1 MTAFDERKRIAA
13 ELLMDFLDRFAAPR
27 GMDDDAQAKRIEAI
41 AESFARNMPTG
52 ADYAAQ
58 VEKVFSLVEDTHDG
72 HSWPTQARFVSC
84 MPRAGAQTGAKAAET
99 FSPDDRAV
107 WLKKR
112 MDQSQ
117 PVPEP
122 LLWGAGAAN
131 VGGALLERYRAASVL
146 AWREAY
152 KQEAYAMML
161 GRYGTE
167 VELYFTESR

>member
-1 MTAFDERKRIAA
+1 MTFDERKRIAA

-58 VEKVFSLVEDTHDG
+58 VAKVFSLVEDTHDG

-84 MPRAGAQTGAKAAET
+84 MPRAGAQTGAKVVET
-99 FSPDDRAV
+99 YRPDDYAV

-112 MDQSQ
+112 MTESLG
-117 PVPEP
+117 VPEP
-122 LLWGAGAAN
+122 ALWGPISSSL
-131 VGGALLERYRAASVL
+131 GGSLLERYRSASVL
-146 AWREAY
+146 AWRKAY

-161 GRYGTE
+161 ARYGTE